1 MDECIYCLVFLI
13 SKLAVIV
20 SFDDTLHKH
29 YVFWISVGL
38 MRGASKYKLFYLR
51 WVCLLCVHDVNV
63 YLWIYFMLEA
73 LCALQVYLG
82 L

>member
-1 MDECIYCLVFLI
+1 M
-13 SKLAVIV
+13 IV

-51 WVCLLCVHDVNV
+51 WICLLCVHDVNV
-63 YLWIYFMLEA
+63 YLRMCFVLEA
-73 LCALQVYLG
+73 LYALQVYLG